1 MLLQRYIDRRI
12 NLLDTLSGQPCNLC
26 TKRLCAKASG
36 AILCQASKHDVDHG
50 EVHPGFFTAGK
61 HLIVFG
67 ESAPRRKPGEGT
79 LDNPAVWKHMK
90 TTGSDLLPIDDGILR
105 SPDAS

>member
-1 MLLQRYIDRRI
+1 MLV
-12 NLLDTLSGQPCNLC
+12 TVFALSVAETC
-26 TKRLCAKASG
+26 KRLCAKASG